1 MKKLVSFLALAVAA
15 VGALAHSVGEKISDG
30 LFSLGVR
37 TGAILC
43 AVPRASGIPE
53 YGPSGTI
60 NYSPEVYSGKLVEK
74 FYRTTVFGE
83 IASTDYE
90 GEIAGMGSNV
100 IIRTIPDVTVSD
112 YIIGAGLT
120 PQYPSRNSVT
130 LSIDKAKSFNVAL
143 STVDSRQADLDL
155 SDVFANDGSIQLR
168 IAADADMLE
177 TIPADVSA
185 DNSGTTAG
193 VDSNDIDL
201 GSAAAPRSI
210 TAGTVIELFTDM
222 GQVLDEQSVSD
233 EGRWVVCPPW
243 MINLIKNSDL
253 KIASLS
259 GDGVSI
265 LRNGKVGEIDRF
277 TIYQSRN
284 VLRQVSPAVCSY
296 VPFGH
301 SAGLTFAAQIVE
313 CQMIDNPNDFG
324 YLIRGLMVYG
334 FEVIEPLYLGT
345 AIVVKGPAT

>member
-1 MKKLVSFLALAVAA
+1 M
-15 VGALAHSVGEKISDG
+15 G
-30 LFSLGVR
+30 
-37 TGAILC
+37 
-43 AVPRASGIPE
+43 VPRASGIPD
-53 YGPSGTI
+53 YGPAGTVKFI
-60 NYSPEVYSGKLVEK
+60 PEVWSGKLVEK
-74 FYRTTVFGE
+74 FYKTTVFGE

-90 GEIAGMGSNV
+90 GEIAGFGANV
-100 IIRTIPDVTVSD
+100 IIRTIPDITVSD
-112 YIIGAGLT
+112 YVIGEGLT

-143 STVDSRQADLDL
+143 NTVDSRQSDLDL
-155 SDVFANDGSIQLR
+155 ADVFANDGSMQLR

-185 DNSGTTAG
+185 DNSGSTAG
-193 VDSNDIDL
+193 ADSGDIDL
-201 GSAAAPRSI
+201 GTAASPRAISAANA
-210 TAGTVIELFTDM
+210 VELFTDM

-233 EGRWVVCPPW
+233 EGRWTVIPPW
-243 MINLIKNSDL
+243 LTNLIKNSEL
-253 KIASLS
+253 KIASLA

-284 VLRQVSPAVCSY
+284 ILRQTSPAVASY
-296 VPFGH
+296 VMFGH

-313 CQMIDNPNDFG
+313 CQMIDNPSDFG

-334 FEVIEPLYLGT
+334 FEVIEPSYVGT
-345 AIVVKGPAT
+345 AVVAKAPASP